1 LEILNT
7 YSLTRINT
15 YSLKKKKTRVI
26 TIQPIRKGINYF
38 SRQKKKKKKKKL
50 IIIIIFGH
58 PNPYIM
64 PWVVVTLLW
73 MVDHPEE
80 YLGCSHDN
88 PQKPL
93 QV

>member
-38 SRQKKKKKKKKL
+38 SRQKKKKKKKNNYYYYFWPPQP
-50 IIIIIFGH
+50 IYYAVGGRNAF
-58 PNPYIM
+58 
-64 PWVVVTLLW
+64 
-73 MVDHPEE
+73 VDGRP
-80 YLGCSHDN
+80 
-88 PQKPL
+88 P
-93 QV
+93 